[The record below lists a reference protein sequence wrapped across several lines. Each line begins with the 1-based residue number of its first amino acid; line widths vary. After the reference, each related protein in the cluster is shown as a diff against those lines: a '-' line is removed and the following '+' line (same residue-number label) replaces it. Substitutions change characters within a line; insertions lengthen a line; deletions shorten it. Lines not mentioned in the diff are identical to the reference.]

1 MGNSNLWEV
10 YDLLLD
16 QAEDHTAIEEVIIG
30 LTWTLCRAEG
40 IGLAMSPT
48 QATRTLAWPG
58 TLRGRAV
65 ADVASWVREW
75 NPWQAAVGMAAVNAI
90 INSGFNNNGSD
101 IASRAIPVESQGPA
115 NLAVFKHFQTR
126 LQGKR
131 VVVVGRYPGL
141 DSILQDVD
149 LTVLEREAG
158 LGDLPDPAAEYLLPE
173 ADWVFLTSTSLT
185 NKTFPRLAQLAAN
198 SNLVLMGP
206 TTPWLAELADFGVD
220 YLAGV
225 RVTDAAQLR
234 DTIAEGGGTRIFDTG
249 VQYCI
254 ADLGQGEMHWIKS
267 AIADIVARREALKSE
282 MDSWYSGNINK
293 RFPRQTELLT
303 LDNELSSLD
312 SRFKRLWDVRH

>member
-1 MGNSNLWEV
+1 MGNSNPWEV

-16 QAEDHTAIEEVIIG
+16 QAEAHGAIEEVIIG

-40 IGLAMSPT
+40 IGLAMSPA
-48 QATRTLAWPG
+48 QATRTLDWPG
-58 TLRGRAV
+58 TLRGRAI

-75 NPWQAAVGMAAVNAI
+75 NPWQAAVGMAAVNAV
-90 INSGFNNNGSD
+90 INVSAD
-101 IASRAIPVESQGPA
+101 IPSRATPIAAQGPA
-115 NLAVFKHFQTR
+115 NLAVFEHFHTR

-141 DSILQDVD
+141 DGILQDVD
-149 LTVLEREAG
+149 LTVLERDAG
-158 LGDLPDPAAEYLLPE
+158 PGDLPDPAAEYLLPE
-173 ADWVFLTSTSLT
+173 AEWVFLTSTSLT

-225 RVTDAAQLR
+225 RVTDAPQLR

-282 MDSWYSGNINK
+282 METWYSRNSNK

>member
-1 MGNSNLWEV
+1 MSTANPWEV

-16 QAEDHTAIEEVIIG
+16 QVGSQAAVEEVIIG

-40 IGLAMSPT
+40 VGLAMSPG
-48 QATRTLAWPG
+48 QATRTLSWPG
-58 TLRGRAV
+58 TLRGRGLAEV
-65 ADVASWVREW
+65 AAWVREW
-75 NPWQAAVGMAAVNAI
+75 NPWQATVGMAAINAA
-90 INSGFNNNGSD
+90 INVD
-101 IASRAIPVESQGPA
+101 PELASRATPVATQSAA
-115 NLAVFKHFQTR
+115 NLAVFEHFHTR

-131 VVVVGRYPGL
+131 VAVVGRYPGL
-141 DSILQDVD
+141 DTILQDVD
-149 LTVLEREAG
+149 LTVLERDPG
-158 LGDLPDPAAEYLLPE
+158 PNDLPDPAAEYLLPE
-173 ADWVFLTSTSLT
+173 AEWVFLTSTSLT

-225 RVTDAAQLR
+225 HITDAQQLR
-234 DTIAEGGGTRIFDTG
+234 DTVAEGGGTRIFETG
-249 VQYCI
+249 VRYGI
-254 ADLGQGEMHWIKS
+254 VDLGQGEMHWIKS

-282 MDSWYSGNINK
+282 METWYCRNANK